1 MNQFKLKYSRLFSD
15 ASSNLNMMS
24 YIGYLRELCFQ
35 SHKELILLN
44 NQKNTAQASS
54 QDTFL
59 VSQLSEAMLRCIR
72 AGRSLLHIMLAWS
85 VVGPH
90 FMEASSHS
98 DSVVS
103 KIATQVIAFKEI
115 HSLQDIFRQFM
126 ILSPLCCIT
135 IRRCRTSTSMNL
147 FSNHTNL

>member
-1 MNQFKLKYSRLFSD
+1 MLLNSLYDSFRLFSD

-24 YIGYLRELCFQ
+24 YVGYLRELCFQ

-44 NQKNTAQASS
+44 NKKSAGQTNS

-59 VSQLSEAMLRCIR
+59 VSQLCETMLRCIR

-98 DSVVS
+98 DRVVS
-103 KIATQVIAFKEI
+103 KIAVQVV
-115 HSLQDIFRQFM
+115 
-126 ILSPLCCIT
+126 LSYFLLT
-135 IRRCRTSTSMNL
+135 LVTM
-147 FSNHTNL
+147 FV